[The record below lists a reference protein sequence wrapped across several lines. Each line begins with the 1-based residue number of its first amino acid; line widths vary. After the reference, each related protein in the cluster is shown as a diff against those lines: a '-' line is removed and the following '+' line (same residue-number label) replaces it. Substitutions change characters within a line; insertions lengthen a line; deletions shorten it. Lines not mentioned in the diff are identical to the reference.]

1 MNPLFQLS
9 ATILFSLSIGSA
21 LNKGFYDNNETKNKT
36 IYVDVS
42 LNKKFKED
50 SSKPYIHYN
59 NGTDIYVYL
68 LFSNSDIYYTK
79 EKLPVDIFNNNEYGF
94 EICSFEGAYVTEW
107 IEGGNDS
114 PLIGEN
120 YNYICLD
127 KYIEGDDS
135 VIKGYGYYGD
145 KTKNPDATY
154 KTQRVWL
161 ENNNNYFYQNDD
173 WGKHCVNA
181 IGYSYDNKWN
191 IILMPSIDNGTDKL
205 YYADIPF
212 ELSSIHF
219 MRISQSDNHNY
230 LIYQDVNIE
239 QLTYGVCYRVGTNSY
254 DDYKNIGTTAVLGAG
269 AVLLGE
275 VVSSYLTYGQAQSN
289 GCVTSTVRS
298 LFDTWFKNKSATEKE
313 LKEAKIKDYTGYNK
327 KTGSYEGFEKNGV
340 FSVNEKWNAMCGQA
354 GIDPKTGKARGSSWS
369 WLNGSGLS
377 IIVLASVLV
386 AGGLIAAIII
396 FIKRK
401 KDKTVEY

>member
-9 ATILFSLSIGSA
+9 ATVLFSLSIGSS
-21 LNKGFYDNNETKNKT
+21 LNKGFYDNNEAKDKT
-36 IYVDVS
+36 IYVDIS
-42 LNKKFKED
+42 LNSKFKED
-50 SSKPYIHYN
+50 NSKPYIHYN
-59 NGTDIYVYL
+59 NGTDIYVHL
-68 LFSNSDIYYTK
+68 LFSNNDIYYT
-79 EKLPVDIFNNNEYGF
+79 ETKLPIDIFAKNEYGF
-94 EICSFEGAYVTEW
+94 EICCFEDAYVTEW
-107 IEGGNDS
+107 IEGGDDNC
-114 PLIGEN
+114 LIGDN

-127 KYIEGDDS
+127 KYIDDRDS
-135 VIKGYGYYGD
+135 GIKGYGYYGD
-145 KTKNPDATY
+145 KTNNPEATY

-161 ENNNNYFYQNDD
+161 ENNNSYFYANDD
-173 WGKHCVNA
+173 WGKPCVNA

-191 IILMPSIDNGTDKL
+191 ISIMPSIDNGTDKL

-239 QLTYGVCYRVGTNSY
+239 QLIYGVCYRVGTNSY
-254 DDYKNIGTTAVLGAG
+254 DDYKNIGTTTVLGAG

-289 GCVTSTVRS
+289 GCVTSTVKN
-298 LFDTWFKNKSATEKE
+298 LFASWFKNKSVTDKE
-313 LKEAKIKDYTGYNK
+313 LNETKIKDYTSYNK
-327 KTGSYEGFEKNGV
+327 TTGSYEGFEKDGE
-340 FSVNEKWNAMCGQA
+340 FSVSDKWIAMCNQA
-354 GIDPKTGKARGSSWS
+354 NIDYKTGKLKSSSWS
-369 WLNGSGLS
+369 WLDGSGVS

-386 AGGLIAAIII
+386 AGGLVAVIII

-401 KDKTVEY
+401 KDKQQSY